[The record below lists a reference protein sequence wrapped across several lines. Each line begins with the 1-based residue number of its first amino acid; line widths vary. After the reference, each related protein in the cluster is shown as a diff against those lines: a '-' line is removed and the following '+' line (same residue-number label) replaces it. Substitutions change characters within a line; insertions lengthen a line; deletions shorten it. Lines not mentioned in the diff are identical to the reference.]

1 MPEFTT
7 SRAHFADF
15 PHRLWPEESC
25 AFTAKFCHYHLH
37 RRSSRSRAIELPGGI
52 GGSMREPGGI
62 HEMYSITCL
71 REYPAPSFEKTSPS
85 GRTIEKDGAE
95 RGSRANDPAGP
106 SFGVSWFCA
115 FMISVFRRS
124 LAAPTG
130 GSRES
135 ILGPRLSR
143 APFSR
148 CSLCIPFRMSCTLRS
163 PTPATHRKRWMGWLR
178 RTDANQLVQRN
189 ASS

>member
-25 AFTAKFCHYHLH
+25 AFTAKFCHYRLH

-130 GSRES
+130 SVQPQRS
-135 ILGPRLSR
+135 SASR
-143 APFSR
+143 AARAMSR
-148 CSLCIPFRMSCTLRS
+148 DSRS
-163 PTPATHRKRWMGWLR
+163 PSSAMRSSAARISSRRWARSPML
-178 RTDANQLVQRN
+178 TQ
-189 ASS
+189 

>member
-15 PHRLWPEESC
+15 PHWLWPEEPC

-71 REYPAPSFEKTSPS
+71 REYPAPSFENTCPS
-85 GRTIEKDGAE
+85 GKTIEKDGAE
-95 RGSRANDPAGP
+95 RGARADEPAGP
-106 SFGVSWFCA
+106 SVVVSWFCV

-124 LAAPTG
+124 LAAHTG
-130 GSRES
+130 SWAKNVFPRGRRRDLSPS
-135 ILGPRLSR
+135 IASP
-143 APFSR
+143 
-148 CSLCIPFRMSCTLRS
+148 CSATCTH
-163 PTPATHRKRWMGWLR
+163 P
-178 RTDANQLVQRN
+178 
-189 ASS
+189 

>member
-62 HEMYSITCL
+62 HEMYSITCI
-71 REYPAPSFEKTSPS
+71 REYPAPSFEKTFPS

-95 RGSRANDPAGP
+95 RGSRANEPAGP
-106 SFGVSWFCA
+106 SVVVSWFCV
-115 FMISVFRRS
+115 FMLIFLLFVLLLIPDRYAPVIPRRHGGPIIRHRIVGA
-124 LAAPTG
+124 LGRDRAVRVDAPDG
-130 GSRES
+130 VHQQAVPLRVVYSD
-135 ILGPRLSR
+135 
-143 APFSR
+143 
-148 CSLCIPFRMSCTLRS
+148 IPHS
-163 PTPATHRKRWMGWLR
+163 
-178 RTDANQLVQRN
+178 
-189 ASS
+189 